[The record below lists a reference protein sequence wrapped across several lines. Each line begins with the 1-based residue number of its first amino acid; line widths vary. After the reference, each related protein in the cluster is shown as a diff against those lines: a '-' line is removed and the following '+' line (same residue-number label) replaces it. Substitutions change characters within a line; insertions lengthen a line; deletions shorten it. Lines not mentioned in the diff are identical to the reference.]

1 MRSSQMRKIPFALVL
16 GDSERDNKTV
26 TYRRFG
32 AQEQITVTIDEFLK
46 LIDDEIK
53 NRTIFVPEKK

>member
-1 MRSSQMRKIPFALVL
+1 MRSSQMRKVPFTLVL
-16 GDSERDNKTV
+16 GDQERDDKTV

-32 AQEQITVTIDEFLK
+32 AQEQITVSIEEFLK

-53 NRTIFVPEKK
+53 NKVIFTPEKK

>member
-1 MRSSQMRKIPFALVL
+1 MRKILFALVL
-16 GDSERDNKTV
+16 GDQERDNRTV

-32 AQEQITVTIDEFLK
+32 AQEQITVTIEEFLK

-53 NRTIFVPEKK
+53 NRTIFNPEKK

>member
-1 MRSSQMRKIPFALVL
+1 MEVL
-16 GDSERDNKTV
+16 GDQERDNRTV

-53 NRTIFVPEKK
+53 NRVVFNPEKK